1 MQTRTQWMAAA
12 LVAATV
18 ATAAGTASALSGS
31 MDLISPATCSTAQV
45 GRLHT
50 CAVPER
56 TFTSPG
62 AESAVPMR
70 TKVTVTKSGTCTTTL
85 TLKLSL
91 EPQGEP
97 AVLLPFQ
104 STREIVLRR
113 RDRAPITSLLIK
125 DATPNWTKALNV
137 PSSCRYSLQVVGNEP
152 DVSSQAEA
160 QAIIADLE
168 QQLAT
173 KRTESSYYR
182 NLVQYH
188 RAFLFLQGVATN
200 FHEELTNETVQELR
214 AGAENALNTL
224 SVLASSCGDSMTPE
238 DSQNIMLLFF
248 SLPQLGSADDWRNP
262 DGSTKTLADCFG
274 ARDQEIYALV
284 DRLAREHDGENG
296 SQYEEALV
304 EAETEVVELEYKLT
318 LARSQLAGWLGG
330 GVP

>member
-1 MQTRTQWMAAA
+1 MQTRTRWMAAA

-18 ATAAGTASALSGS
+18 AAGAKKTSALSGS
-31 MDLISPATCSTAQV
+31 MDLISPATCSTAQA

-50 CAVPER
+50 CVVADR
-56 TFTSPG
+56 TFSSPG

-70 TKVTVTKSGTCTTTL
+70 TKVTVTKSGTCTTAL
-85 TLKLSL
+85 TLRLSL
-91 EPQGEP
+91 KPQGEP

-104 STREIVLRR
+104 STREIFLRR
-113 RDRAPITSLLIK
+113 RDRAPITSLLIE
-125 DATPNWTKALNV
+125 DATPNWTRALNV

-152 DVSSQAEA
+152 DVDSQAEA

-173 KRTESSYYR
+173 KRTESNYYR

-188 RAFLFLQGVATN
+188 RAFMFLQSVATN

-214 AGAENALNTL
+214 DGAEEALNTL
-224 SVLASSCGDSMTPE
+224 SVLASACDDAMTE
-238 DSQNIMLLFF
+238 QDRENIMLLFF

-274 ARDQEIYALV
+274 SRDQEIYALV
-284 DRLAREHDGENG
+284 DRLAREHDSENG

-304 EAETEVVELEYKLT
+304 QAETAVVELEYKLT
-318 LARSQLAGWLGG
+318 LARAQLASWLAG